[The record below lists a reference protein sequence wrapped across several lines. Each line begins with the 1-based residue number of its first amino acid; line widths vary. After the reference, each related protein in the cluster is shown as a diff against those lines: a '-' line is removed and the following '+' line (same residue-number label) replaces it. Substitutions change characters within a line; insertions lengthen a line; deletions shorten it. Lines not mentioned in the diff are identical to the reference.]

1 MKKKKKNIVVIAL
14 ALLIVLL
21 ALGVLIGVGNKTA
34 NSQPER
40 IYLPDGTTHE
50 ALVDTLRAHRIIG
63 EGLEYKIFNIQC
75 SIFNSKIHAG
85 SYVVEPRMKTLTL
98 LRRLRNGQQSPIRLT
113 IGKFR
118 TPQQLNE
125 FLNRKLMHNDFNIPL
140 DRFHIVRPN
149 TYEFYWTVTPG
160 QFMERMEKE
169 YHSFWSTRSAK
180 EYKEYK
186 TNAAQEIIVLASIV
200 EEETNNNAEK
210 PLIASVYLN
219 RLKRGIPLQADP
231 TVKYSLGDFSLQR
244 ILNRHLAVE
253 SPFNTYLH
261 TGLPPAPICLPSNA
275 SVDAVLNAPETN
287 YIYFCASDKMD
298 GTHCFA
304 TTLAEHNRNA
314 AAFHRALNARGIK

>member
-1 MKKKKKNIVVIAL
+1 MKKKKKIIVVIAL

-63 EGLEYKIFNIQC
+63 EGLEYNIFNVQC
-75 SIFNSKIHAG
+75 SIFNSKIRAG

-149 TYEFYWTVTPG
+149 TYEFYWTVTPETFL
-160 QFMERMEKE
+160 QRMKKE
-169 YHSFWSTRSAK
+169 YDRQGIDK
-180 EYKEYK
+180 E
-186 TNAAQEIIVLASIV
+186 TIILASIV

-298 GTHCFA
+298 GTHRFA

>member
-1 MKKKKKNIVVIAL
+1 MKEKKRIIIIVCVALLVILVALGLIIAL
-14 ALLIVLL
+14 
-21 ALGVLIGVGNKTA
+21 GNKTA

-40 IYLPDGTTHE
+40 IYLPDGTTQK

-63 EGLEYKIFNIQC
+63 EGLEYNIFNVQC

-125 FLNRKLMHNDFNIPL
+125 FLNRKLMHNDFYIPL

-149 TYEFYWTVTPG
+149 TYEFYWTVTPETFL
-160 QFMERMEKE
+160 QRMKKE
-169 YHSFWSTRSAK
+169 YDRQGIDK
-180 EYKEYK
+180 E
-186 TNAAQEIIVLASIV
+186 TIILASIV
-200 EEETNNNAEK
+200 EEETNNAAEK

-244 ILNRHLAVE
+244 ILNRHLSVD

-261 TGLPPAPICLPSNA
+261 KGLPPAPICLPSDA
-275 SVDAVLNAPETN
+275 SVEAVINAPQTD
-287 YIYFCASDKMD
+287 YIYFCASEKMD
-298 GTHCFA
+298 GTHRFA
-304 TTLAEHNRNA
+304 ASLAEHSRNA
-314 AAFHRALNARGIK
+314 AAFHQALNARGIK

>member
-1 MKKKKKNIVVIAL
+1 MKEKKRIIIIVCVALLVILVALGLIIAL
-14 ALLIVLL
+14 
-21 ALGVLIGVGNKTA
+21 GNKTA

-40 IYLPDGTTHE
+40 IYLPDGTTQK

-63 EGLEYKIFNIQC
+63 EGLEYKIFNVQC

-125 FLNRKLMHNDFNIPL
+125 FLNRKLMHNDFYIPL
-140 DRFHIVRPN
+140 DSFYLIRPN
-149 TYEFYWTVTPG
+149 TYEFYWTVTPETFL
-160 QFMERMEKE
+160 QRMKKE
-169 YHSFWSTRSAK
+169 YDRQGIDK
-180 EYKEYK
+180 E
-186 TNAAQEIIVLASIV
+186 TIILASIV

-231 TVKYSLGDFSLQR
+231 TVKYSVGDFSLQR
-244 ILNRHLAVE
+244 ILNRHLTVE

-298 GTHCFA
+298 GTHRFA
-304 TTLAEHNRNA
+304 ASLAEHTRNA
-314 AAFHRALNARGIK
+314 AAFHQALNARGIK

>member
-1 MKKKKKNIVVIAL
+1 MKEKKRIIIIVCVALLVILVALGLIIAL
-14 ALLIVLL
+14 
-21 ALGVLIGVGNKTA
+21 GNKTA

-40 IYLPDGTTHE
+40 IYLPDGTTQE

-125 FLNRKLMHNDFNIPL
+125 FLNRKLMHNDFYIPL
-140 DRFHIVRPN
+140 DSFYLIRPN
-149 TYEFYWTVTPG
+149 TYEFYWTVTPETFL
-160 QFMERMEKE
+160 QRMKKE
-169 YHSFWSTRSAK
+169 YDRQGIDK
-180 EYKEYK
+180 E
-186 TNAAQEIIVLASIV
+186 TIILASIV

-231 TVKYSLGDFSLQR
+231 TVKYSVGDFSLQR
-244 ILNRHLAVE
+244 ILNRHLTVE

-298 GTHCFA
+298 GTHRFA
-304 TTLAEHNRNA
+304 TTLAEHSRNA
-314 AAFHRALNARGIK
+314 AAFHQALNARGIK

>member
-1 MKKKKKNIVVIAL
+1 MKKKKRIIIIVCVALLVILVALGLIIAL
-14 ALLIVLL
+14 
-21 ALGVLIGVGNKTA
+21 GNKTA

-40 IYLPDGTTHE
+40 IYLPDGTTQK

-113 IGKFR
+113 ISKFR

-125 FLNRKLMHNDFNIPL
+125 FLNRKLMHNDFYIPL
-140 DRFHIVRPN
+140 DSFYLIRPN
-149 TYEFYWTVTPG
+149 TYEFYWTVTPETFL
-160 QFMERMEKE
+160 QRMKKE
-169 YHSFWSTRSAK
+169 YDRQGIDK
-180 EYKEYK
+180 E
-186 TNAAQEIIVLASIV
+186 TIILASIV

-231 TVKYSLGDFSLQR
+231 TVKYSVGDFSLQR
-244 ILNRHLAVE
+244 ILNRHLTVE

-298 GTHCFA
+298 GTHRFA
-304 TTLAEHNRNA
+304 TTLAEHSCNA
-314 AAFHRALNARGIK
+314 AAFHQALNARGIK